1 MARTIKDIKKSMTD
15 QFMADPDL
23 REMYGLK
30 EGDTFDGSFSA
41 VCLESILF
49 GIVAAAVYA
58 LEGIFD
64 VYRKDVDNKLAN
76 SVVATI
82 PWYHKICLGYQ
93 HGDEL
98 VLNDTTSAYEY
109 AQEDDSKKLVKYAA
123 CRDRGGG
130 VYILAAGEG
139 PDGYPQAL
147 TNDVLTA
154 FKEYVR
160 KRKPAGVITDI
171 YSYDPDDIIINLT
184 VQYDPMLV
192 NPDGSLIRDESVF
205 PVEAAV
211 NGYLK
216 NIIYGGT
223 FNRTKLIDA
232 VQTAEGVLDLTLGD
246 VTVKPANSLGYTSVT
261 GNNYASLGGSFK
273 AEDLKKS
280 IRYVLEI

>member
-41 VCLESILF
+41 VCLERILF

-58 LEGIFD
+58 LEGIFETF
-64 VYRKDVDNKLAN
+64 RKDVDNKLAN

-98 VLNDTTSAYEY
+98 VLDDTTSAYEY

-184 VQYDPMLV
+184 VQYDPMLI

-205 PVEAAV
+205 PVEDAV

-216 NIIYGGT
+216 NIIYGKRFVINLNGT
-223 FNRTKLIDA
+223 FHHALGKAHIYLAIINNRISKQRVDNTFQITHTSIGSLCYKLYHIIRNSETI
-232 VQTAEGVLDLTLGD
+232 TA
-246 VTVKPANSLGYTSVT
+246 A
-261 GNNYASLGGSFK
+261 F
-273 AEDLKKS
+273 
-280 IRYVLEI
+280 